1 MAITLGRR
9 VVVLVV
15 AVLMA
20 LMIALPTALPTALA
34 APGGNGKGFGQGRG
48 GRNVA
53 HPDGCSSPGPSS
65 CPLFMNVVEQEF
77 CEVRLASVRC

>member
-20 LMIALPTALPTALA
+20 LMIALPTALA

-53 HPDGCSSPGPSS
+53 HPDGCSSPGPSY
-65 CPLFMNVVEQEF
+65 
-77 CEVRLASVRC
+77 LALYS